1 MECFACDNIRA
12 LPLIDHAPI
21 SKFSTK
27 TKYQHLLGTIKL

>member
-12 LPLIDHAPI
+12 LPLLEQAPF

-27 TKYQHLLGTIKL
+27 TKYQHLLGTYLF